1 MSGWKT
7 ATIKNREKTDKI
19 NQTIN
24 DKDRN
29 DEEVKKLS
37 DNAIGMRGYEA
48 EIEDKIA
55 EILQDAEVENGQVL
69 IIEAN
74 DTTDSG
80 HGTLFDIKELKENGS
95 AELTQIDSKNGYEGA
110 MAKDVTGYFRD
121 EHGISGFSRVH

>member
-7 ATIKNREKTDKI
+7 ATIKNREKTHKI

-24 DKDRN
+24 DSG
-29 DEEVKKLS
+29 EEVKKLS

-95 AELTQIDSKNGYEGA
+95 VELTQIDSKTGYEGA
-110 MAKDVTGYFRD
+110 MANDVTGYFRD